1 MKIYENYPIFSLKMQ
16 ENDRVQHHF
25 LKNYLICAYS
35 KRMEAV
41 RIKSVQRER
50 VVFMSEVF
58 YQPKG
63 GWVGDTIPFAHN
75 GKFYI
80 FYLHDERKGHTEDEY
95 GYRTSWNLLITEDGV
110 HFEDRGV
117 VLPVGGYEDADYAC
131 YTGSVIA
138 GKDGRFHL
146 FYTAQN
152 NYNPRYHRDGRPLQF
167 VAHATSEDLIHWE
180 KDPKARFGAD
190 ERIYEPFDWRD
201 PFVFYNEEEECYN
214 MLLAA
219 RLQGAGDKNGG
230 CVGLCRSKD
239 LIHWQAAEPFYHPE
253 SYMTHEC
260 PDLFRMG
267 NKWYLVYSTFSEKFV
282 THYRMSDSLGGPW
295 TAPVEDT
302 FDGRAFYA
310 AKTAK
315 AHGHRW
321 AFAWVP
327 TRRGE
332 SDFGQYEWGGSLLI
346 HQLKQEV
353 DGRLTVSPP
362 EAVQETFAERV
373 IRCELITAKRGEE
386 PLIEGQESL
395 PEQGR
400 TELPESPPIEGQENS
415 IFSKLELHNVEGKK
429 NLIFDGMEETCM
441 MEADLI
447 YEEGTRAFGLA
458 VRQDEKLER
467 GYYFRLE
474 PFYNRVVA
482 DMWPRRVAGVNQWY
496 IDGDKAFM
504 VELERPFDFSRLP
517 KRRLHLR
524 LIAEG
529 SILCL
534 YVNESLALTM
544 RAYESRRS
552 YWGFFVD
559 DGGIQ
564 VENVRLTARNIHSET
579 NERRR
584 EC

>member
-1 MKIYENYPIFSLKMQ
+1 MKMQ

-25 LKNYLICAYS
+25 LKIYSICAYS
-35 KRMEAV
+35 KGMEAV

-50 VVFMSEVF
+50 EIFMSGVF
-58 YQPKG
+58 YQPEG
-63 GWVGDTIPFAHN
+63 GWVGDTIPFAHD

-80 FYLHDERKGHTEDEY
+80 FYLHDERKGHSEDEY

-110 HFEDRGV
+110 HFEDKGI

-152 NYNPRYHRDGRPLQF
+152 NYNPIYHRDGRPLQF
-167 VAHATSEDLIHWE
+167 VAHAISEDLIHWE
-180 KDPKARFGAD
+180 KDPSAIFGAD
-190 ERIYEPFDWRD
+190 ESIYEPFDWRD
-201 PFVFYNEEEECYN
+201 PFVFYNGEEDCYN

-219 RLQGAGDKNGG
+219 RLKGAGDKNGG
-230 CVGLCRSKD
+230 CVGLCHSKD

-267 NKWYLVYSTFSEKFV
+267 GKWYLVYSTFSEKFV
-282 THYRMSDSLGGPW
+282 THYRVADSLGGPW

-310 AKTAK
+310 AKTAETK
-315 AHGHRW
+315 GRRW

-327 TRRGE
+327 TRRGG
-332 SDFGQYEWGGSLLI
+332 SDFGQYEWGGTLLM
-346 HQLKQEV
+346 HQLKQEA
-353 DGRLTVSPP
+353 DGRLSVSPP
-362 EAVQETFAERV
+362 RAVREAFEARPILCGPEPEEGGKETEDKGENR
-373 IRCELITAKRGEE
+373 RG
-386 PLIEGQESL
+386 G
-395 PEQGR
+395 
-400 TELPESPPIEGQENS
+400 
-415 IFSKLELHNVEGKK
+415 SKLELRNIQGKK
-429 NLIFDGMEETCM
+429 NLIFDGMEEDCM
-441 MEADLI
+441 IEADLI

-458 VRQDEKLER
+458 VRQDEKMEK

-474 PFYNRVVA
+474 PFYNRLVA

-496 IDGDKAFM
+496 IDGDKAFL
-504 VELERPFDFSRLP
+504 VELERPLDFSKLQN
-517 KRRLHLR
+517 RRLHLC

-534 YVNESLALTM
+534 YVNDSLALTM
-544 RAYESRRS
+544 RAYESGRS
-552 YWGFFVD
+552 HWGFFVD

-564 VENVRLTARNIHSET
+564 IENVRLTAREIHRDT
-579 NERRR
+579 F
-584 EC
+584 